1 MLAYNIISVKL
12 SVLKMKIL
20 NIMSSRILGGVEQ
33 VFVDYN
39 EAFASKGHQ
48 VFAMY
53 DKRGR
58 IKGKLK
64 NLDNIKYVPSLF
76 IKPYFLSFLSFF
88 VKVFIIK
95 PDIIIVQS
103 RKVISMFSLIG
114 KILHIP
120 VILVCHNPK
129 TTLIKKADYLFS
141 ITEYQK
147 NIFVKSGFPE
157 DKIFVVPNFLS
168 YKLPYKEIKEY
179 SNPPIFGILGRFD
192 PMKGFTTFIQAC
204 AKLNNSNI
212 DFKAKIGGTPQKKYI
227 DEYKKIKYL
236 IDYYRLNKKV
246 ELLGWVENK
255 TEFFND
261 IDIFV
266 VPSKEEPFGIVLL
279 EGMMYSKP
287 IISSNAEGPNEILS
301 GKNSA
306 LIFEAGDSSELAEKM
321 KELLSNFELAK
332 TLSKNA
338 YDLVNNTYIAEKV
351 ASKLDDIVKSI
362 TNK

>member
-103 RKVISMFSLIG
+103 RKVISLFSFIG

-120 VILVCHNPK
+120 VVLVCHNPK
-129 TTLIKKADYLFS
+129 TTLMKKADYLFS

-147 NIFVKSGFPE
+147 NIFIKSGFPE
-157 DKIFVVPNFLS
+157 DKIFVVPNFLN

-192 PMKGFTTFIQAC
+192 PAKGFTTFIQAC
-204 AKLNNSNI
+204 TKLNNRNI
-212 DFKAKIGGTPQKKYI
+212 DFRAKIGGTPQKKYI

-236 IDYYRLNKKV
+236 IDYYRLNKKI

-266 VPSKEEPFGIVLL
+266 VPSKEESFGIVLL